1 MGEGENSLRGN
12 VSEGFGMWRSEDAGR
27 TWKQIGLKDSRHI
40 TRIVIHPKNPDI
52 VWVSVIGH
60 LFGPSNERGVY
71 KTIDGGKTWRKV
83 LFSDSQSGAVDL
95 VMEPGNPQT
104 LYAST
109 WTVIRRPYSMES
121 GGAGSALWKSIDGG
135 ETWVKLN
142 DKKGFPNK
150 SVIGIIG
157 VNVSES
163 NPEKVFAIIENEK
176 GGLYVSENSGETWT
190 LQNSTND
197 IRQRA
202 WYYSKVFVDPKNQ
215 NTVYI
220 LNVDFLKSTDG
231 GKTVKAIDTPHG
243 DHHDLWIDSEDGNR
257 MIIGD
262 DGGAQISFNGGDCGQ

>member
-1 MGEGENSLRGN
+1 MELKW
-12 VSEGFGMWRSEDAGR
+12 FILR

-71 KTIDGGKTWRKV
+71 KTLDGGKTWRKV

-135 ETWVKLN
+135 ETWAKLN

-150 SVIGIIG
+150 SVLGIIG

-163 NPEKVFAIIENEK
+163 NPEKVYAIIENEK

-220 LNVDFLKSTDG
+220 LNVDFS
-231 GKTVKAIDTPHG
+231 
-243 DHHDLWIDSEDGNR
+243 
-257 MIIGD
+257 
-262 DGGAQISFNGGDCGQ
+262 